1 MQTLDILESLNQR
14 LFLMLNASASTS
26 PWKVEFATVS
36 ADYAIYIIPVIL
48 VVLWLR
54 GNDQTR
60 GGLVMAILVAE
71 LALFVNQ
78 LIPIWWFHPR
88 PFMLP
93 IGKTFVEHAA
103 DSSFPSDHLTFILGV
118 AFALGYWTRLRG
130 TTFIIMGIG
139 MLVAWARIFIGV
151 HFPFDMIG
159 SALIAAI
166 LLVALIPANEAIQK
180 HLTAKMAIPLYRKL
194 FAPVIKRGWCRY

>member
-118 AFALGYWTRLRG
+118 AFALGYWTRLRR

-166 LLVALIPANEAIQK
+166 VLVALIPANEAIQK
-180 HLTAKMAIPLYRKL
+180 HLTAKVAIPLYQKL